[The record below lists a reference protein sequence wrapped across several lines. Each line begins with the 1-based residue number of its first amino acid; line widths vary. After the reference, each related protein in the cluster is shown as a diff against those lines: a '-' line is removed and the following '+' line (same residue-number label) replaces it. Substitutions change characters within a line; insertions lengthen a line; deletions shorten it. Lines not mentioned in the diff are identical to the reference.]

1 MHDNLLAQARRL
13 ARLDPS
19 RPKQANLR
27 RAVSSAYYAV
37 FHFLADQ
44 ACRAAIGAHHDQGP
58 YRQVLARAFAHN
70 VMKAACVS
78 FAGGTLKASVAK
90 GLPSGF
96 VVSTEIRHIART
108 FVNLQE
114 QRHLADYD
122 LSERFRRSDVLLL
135 VDQAENA
142 VRQFKAL
149 PASNEKKF
157 FLACLWAWSNL
168 ANR

>member
-1 MHDNLLAQARRL
+1 MHDHLIAQARRL

-37 FHFLADQ
+37 FHFLTDQ
-44 ACRAAIGAHHDQGP
+44 ACRIAIGGQHDQAP
-58 YRQVLARAFAHN
+58 YRHVLGRAFAHN

-78 FAGGTLKASVAK
+78 FAGGTLKASVSK
-90 GLPSGF
+90 GLPPGF
-96 VVSTEIRHIART
+96 AFPAEIRDIAT
-108 FVNLQE
+108 IFLNLQE

-122 LSERFRRSDVLLL
+122 LTERFRRSDVLIL
-135 VDQAENA
+135 VDRAE
-142 VRQFKAL
+142 VTIQQFKNV

-157 FLACLWAWSNL
+157 FLACLWAWGNL